1 MKKESKKRIDLY
13 DIGDGL
19 TLMNVIEKNDS
30 GKMRHITTYIGIE
43 GNGFIC
49 VGNANDLDAPGAI
62 FSYQSYVRE
71 QEAMLPFLIDIFVN
85 EYWRKIMKIGVLQ
98 QVGSNLYI

>member
-19 TLMNVIEKNDS
+19 KLMNLIEKNDS
-30 GKMRHITTYIGIE
+30 GKMHHITTYIGIE
-43 GNGFIC
+43 GNGFVC

-71 QEAMLPFLIDIFVN
+71 QEAMLPFLIDIFETN
-85 EYWRKIMKIGVLQ
+85 TGVK
-98 QVGSNLYI
+98 

>member
-19 TLMNVIEKNDS
+19 TLMNLIEKNDS
-30 GKMRHITTYIGIE
+30 GKMHHITTYIGIE
-43 GNGFIC
+43 G
-49 VGNANDLDAPGAI
+49 NDLDAPGAI

-71 QEAMLPFLIDIFVN
+71 QEAMLPFLIDIFETN
-85 EYWRKIMKIGVLQ
+85 TGVK
-98 QVGSNLYI
+98 

>member
-19 TLMNVIEKNDS
+19 TLMNVIEKNES
-30 GKMRHITTYIGIE
+30 GKMHQITTYIGIE
-43 GNGFIC
+43 GNGFVC

-62 FSYQSYVRE
+62 FSYQSYVRM
-71 QEAMLPFLIDIFVN
+71 QEANLPVLIDIFETN
-85 EYWRKIMKIGVLQ
+85 TGAK
-98 QVGSNLYI
+98 

>member
-1 MKKESKKRIDLY
+1 MKKEPKKRIDMY

-43 GNGFIC
+43 GNGFGC
-49 VGNANDLDAPGAI
+49 VGNANDLDALGAI
-62 FSYQSYVRE
+62 FSYQSFVRE
-71 QEAMLPFLIDIFVN
+71 QEAMLPFLIDIFKTN
-85 EYWRKIMKIGVLQ
+85 TGAK
-98 QVGSNLYI
+98 